1 MTNYKWQISLTS
13 AIITDMLSVLGKI
26 FDSNDKE
33 VKKLNPLISEISSL
47 EEKMKKLKD
56 SDFPKKTEELKKR
69 LKKGDSIASVT
80 PEAFAL
86 VREAARRSIGQRHY
100 DVQLMAAASLS
111 LGKISEQ
118 KTGEGKTL
126 SAIPALYLHALTGR
140 GVHLVTVN
148 DYLAR
153 RDAGWMGP
161 VLNLL
166 GMKVSSIISEQS
178 FIYDTEYT
186 NSEVHDFRL
195 AHLKPVSRK
204 EAYQADIVYGINS
217 EFGFDYLRD
226 NMAQDIDQV
235 SQRDYYFA
243 IVDEVDS
250 VLIDEARTPHIISQP
265 DETPT
270 NKYYEYAQ
278 LVDKLSS
285 DTDYKIDEKLHTAHL
300 TEHGLGK
307 IEKLYGIQNIYEKD
321 FDTVYHIEAALKART
336 LFKKEKDYIVK
347 DGEVILVDEFTGR
360 LMEGRRL
367 SEGLHQAIEAKEKVA
382 IQRESK
388 TIATVSL
395 QNYFRMY
402 EHLAGM
408 TGTAVTESQEF
419 HKIYKLDVIV
429 IPTNKTVQRKD
440 VSDAIYKTG
449 RAKFS
454 AVVREIEEA
463 HKTGQ
468 PVLVGTTSIEKNE
481 ILSQLLRR
489 KGIKHELLNAKNH
502 EREAEIISKAGEKG
516 AVTVATNM
524 AGRGVDIILGGESPK
539 SEDGSEDQNSREWK
553 TWKKNHDEVLDLG
566 GLYVIGTE
574 RHESRRID
582 NQLRGRSG
590 RQGDPG
596 KSRFFV
602 ALDDEIMRIFGGD
615 SIAGLM
621 TKFNMPEDMP
631 LEHPIVSRAIEQAQ
645 SKVEGFNFDR
655 RKQLVEYDD
664 VLNKQRQ
671 IIYKRRREVLEG
683 AKNEKVNLKE
693 EIQGNIEKSITQSV
707 MSAELT
713 PEADKL
719 NENIV
724 SDFTT
729 IIKFDD
735 ESQKELVKQLDNLNG
750 PDEKIKFLNDI
761 AVKMYD
767 SRENQI
773 DPKVMR
779 QLEFFVT
786 ISVID
791 NLWMDH
797 LDVVDN
803 LREGIGLRA
812 YGQKDPLVEY
822 KNEAFRLFETLNNG
836 IDDEI
841 AHRIFKMHVASDHEH
856 VHTDEIPAG
865 GEMGVDEVSQGSIR
879 QTQDFKRT
887 KKSKKTDIGKP
898 SPSISVSSSSS
909 GSGLSS
915 GVFSTAPAIG
925 VSAAATIGSTT
936 PPAKKPGRNDAC
948 WCGSGKKYKKCHLDS
963 DLGR

>member
-1 MTNYKWQISLTS
+1 MF
-13 AIITDMLSVLGKI
+13 SVLGKI

-33 VKKLNPLISEISSL
+33 VKKLAPLISEINSL
-47 EEKMKKLKD
+47 DEKMRKLKD
-56 SDFPKKTEELKKR
+56 GDFPKKTEELKKR
-69 LKKGDSIASVT
+69 LEKGDSIASVT

-166 GMKVSSIISEQS
+166 GMTVSSIISEQS
-178 FIYDTEYT
+178 FMYDSSYT
-186 NSEVHDFRL
+186 NPDVHDFRL
-195 AHLKPVSRK
+195 AHLKPVTRK

-226 NMAQDIDQV
+226 NMAQNIDQV
-235 SQRDYYFA
+235 AQRDYYFA

-270 NKYYEYAQ
+270 NKYYEYAK

-347 DGEVILVDEFTGR
+347 DGEIILVDEFTGR

-367 SEGLHQAIEAKEKVA
+367 SDGLHQAIEAKEGVA

-429 IPTNKTVQRKD
+429 IPTNKSVQRKD
-440 VSDAIYKTG
+440 MSDAIYKTG

-454 AVVREIEEA
+454 AVVKEIEEA

-502 EREAEIISKAGEKG
+502 EREAEIISKAGVKG

-539 SEDGSEDQNSREWK
+539 NEDGSEDQNSKEWK
-553 TWKKNHDEVLDLG
+553 AWKKNHDEVLELG

-596 KSRFFV
+596 RSRFFV

-621 TKFNMPEDMP
+621 TRFNMPEDVP

-645 SKVEGFNFDR
+645 SKVEGFNFDH
-655 RKQLVEYDD
+655 RKQVVEYDD
-664 VLNKQRQ
+664 VLNKQRH
-671 IIYKRRREVLEG
+671 IIYSKRREVLEG
-683 AKNEKVNLKE
+683 AKDEKANLKD
-693 EIQGNIEKSITQSV
+693 EIIRNIENSITQSV
-707 MSAELT
+707 MSAQLT
-713 PEADKL
+713 PDAEKL

-724 SDFTT
+724 ADFTT

-735 ESQKELVKQLDNLNG
+735 ESQKELVNQLNNLSG
-750 PDEKIKFLNDI
+750 SEEKIKLLNNI
-761 AVKMYD
+761 AVKMYE
-767 SRENQI
+767 SREKQI

-779 QLEFFVT
+779 QLEYFVT
-786 ISVID
+786 LSVID

-797 LDVVDN
+797 LDVVNN

-822 KNEAFRLFETLNNG
+822 KNEAFRLFETLMNG

-841 AHRIFKMHVASDHEH
+841 VHRIFKMHVASDHDH
-856 VHTDEIPAG
+856 IHTDEIPAG
-865 GEMGVDEVSQGSIR
+865 GEMGADEVSENKNS
-879 QTQDFKRT
+879 KN
-887 KKSKKTDIGKP
+887 KKINVNALTS
-898 SPSISVSSSSS
+898 SISVSSSSS
-909 GSGLSS
+909 GSGVSS
-915 GVFSTAPAIG
+915 GILTTSTSLGLASTSG
-925 VSAAATIGSTT
+925 SSA
-936 PPAKKPGRNDAC
+936 PPAKKPGRNDPC
-948 WCGSGKKYKKCHLDS
+948 WCGSGKKYKRCHYPN
-963 DLGR
+963 